1 MDLPVDRYS
10 FPLDWKID
18 SIDKIAEFNRGISW
32 RKIEEADS
40 NEGILV
46 ISIPNIQEGKI
57 DFDSKYNHYISK
69 KVPETKRLYK
79 GDIVFVGSSGSIHNV
94 GRNALVISLPE
105 DEIAFAS
112 FTFKAHKIDKQ
123 VDNNFLYY
131 LLNSSMSP
139 FDRFC
144 KRAADGKFNFQ
155 LRDYESK
162 LRVPMPPLPEQ
173 RRIAAVLSLVQKAI
187 EEQKRLIELTT
198 ELKKTLMHKLFTEG
212 TRGEPQ
218 KQTEIGSI
226 PESWKVVEIGAIAD
240 IKGGKRLP
248 KGDKLVAKD
257 TGYPYIR
264 VTDFSEF
271 SVDTHAI
278 QFVPETVQKLISRYI
293 IKTKDVFISI
303 AGSIGISGMIPE
315 HLDGANLTEN
325 AARLIYKDPK
335 IICPR
340 YLMYWLASDYCQNE
354 IKAQTVKNAQPKL
367 ALARIKLLKMVLP
380 PLQEQMNI
388 VNTIDIAGK
397 TSENARAKKNQ
408 FQDLFRT
415 LLHQLM
421 TAEIRVNDLDLSEFD
436 IDTEGLP
443 EAV

>member
-218 KQTEIGSI
+218 K
-226 PESWKVVEIGAIAD
+226 
-240 IKGGKRLP
+240 
-248 KGDKLVAKD
+248 
-257 TGYPYIR
+257 
-264 VTDFSEF
+264 
-271 SVDTHAI
+271 
-278 QFVPETVQKLISRYI
+278 
-293 IKTKDVFISI
+293 
-303 AGSIGISGMIPE
+303 
-315 HLDGANLTEN
+315 
-325 AARLIYKDPK
+325 
-335 IICPR
+335 
-340 YLMYWLASDYCQNE
+340 
-354 IKAQTVKNAQPKL
+354 
-367 ALARIKLLKMVLP
+367 
-380 PLQEQMNI
+380 
-388 VNTIDIAGK
+388 
-397 TSENARAKKNQ
+397 
-408 FQDLFRT
+408 
-415 LLHQLM
+415 
-421 TAEIRVNDLDLSEFD
+421 
-436 IDTEGLP
+436 
-443 EAV
+443 